1 VAVIRLA
8 GLFACIGVAVS
19 CLLTAAWK
27 ATFLAEL
34 WTISD
39 AVPGLMLV
47 LWPASFGLMAL
58 QPGATAVDVML
69 IYSVLILINGACYGV
84 IGLVVGLLIKLART
98 SS

>member
-1 VAVIRLA
+1 
-8 GLFACIGVAVS
+8 
-19 CLLTAAWK
+19 
-27 ATFLAEL
+27 
-34 WTISD
+34 
-39 AVPGLMLV
+39 
-47 LWPASFGLMAL
+47 MAL